1 MEGSQ
6 DSDSS
11 PANKARA
18 SDAHT
23 EAETEQHEPEE
34 QY

>member
-1 MEGSQ
+1 MEIEGSQ

-11 PANKARA
+11 PAIKARA

-23 EAETEQHEPEE
+23 EAETE
-34 QY
+34 